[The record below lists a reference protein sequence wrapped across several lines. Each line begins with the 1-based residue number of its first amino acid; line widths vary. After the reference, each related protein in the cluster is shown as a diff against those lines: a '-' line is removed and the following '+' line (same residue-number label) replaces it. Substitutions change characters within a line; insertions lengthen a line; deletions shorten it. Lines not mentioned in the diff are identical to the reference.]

1 MALGNV
7 TVKCDRCGKSI
18 DGLRGEYATAGF
30 YDVCGQSWWSR
41 YANAGET
48 VVCDACM
55 FADPL
60 YRADYG
66 IHETE
71 PIVAEMLEVDSV
83 SREFY
88 GDQG

>member
-1 MALGNV
+1 MALENV
-7 TVKCDRCGKSI
+7 FVKCDRCGRLV

-30 YDVCGQSWWSR
+30 YDTGEGWWGR
-41 YANAGET
+41 YAKANEN

-55 FADPL
+55 WADPQ

-66 IHETE
+66 IHDA
-71 PIVAEMLEVDSV
+71 PISVEMLEVDAI
-83 SREFY
+83 SREIY